1 MATAVTIL
9 VNITIILGSAAL
21 ILWAADFPQMAWF
34 ITAAIALGAAAAS
47 EIIDAM
53 HCHKAAH
60 TKKVLCVDMDGTL
73 CRWHSEVPFDYLSK
87 PENEYFLRLDENENL
102 LEAVKELRREG
113 YPVMILSA
121 VLGDWAAE
129 QKAKWLDSHGLH
141 GIPAV
146 FIPYGKEKAVFV
158 DGGVLLDDFSQN
170 LHAWEDAGFVGIK
183 FYNGVNGNH
192 GTWHGESVRESMP
205 AREIHRRLVE
215 FMKKEGNW

>member
-1 MATAVTIL
+1 MTTAVTIF
-9 VNITIILGSAAL
+9 VNITILFGYATL
-21 ILWAADFPQMAWF
+21 ILWAADFPQKIWL
-34 ITAAIALGAAAAS
+34 ITAGIALGAAAIS
-47 EIIDAM
+47 EIIDAVRR
-53 HCHKAAH
+53 HKAAH
-60 TKKVLCVDMDGTL
+60 AKKVLCIDMDGTL
-73 CRWHSEVPFDYLSK
+73 CRWHDDVPFDFLSK
-87 PENEYFLRLDENENL
+87 PENEYFLNLDENKNL

-121 VLGDWAAE
+121 VLGDWAAD
-129 QKAKWLDSHGLH
+129 QKCKWLDRHGLPD
-141 GIPAV
+141 IPAV
-146 FIPYGKEKAVFV
+146 FIPYGKEKNMFV